1 MNQSILTNQLNPY
14 AIQLCAL
21 GRWIMQRQWFPSGS
35 GLFSVRTS
43 EHSALFTG
51 QDKDKS
57 ELSPADLVP
66 YNWATQN
73 QTDTATAIHQFLY
86 QCNPQH
92 KVVLQTHS
100 LQATVFSRLIKADQH
115 QFVGY
120 ELQHMVAISEA
131 QRSCCPLAI
140 LDAKGTELTLQ
151 ELHHR
156 FERETL
162 PHALLIRGHGL
173 YVWGD
178 SMDSVKR
185 HQEAWHFLIGCEL
198 ERIKLS
204 CHFNE

>member
-1 MNQSILTNQLNPY
+1 MNQAILTNQLNPY
-14 AIQLCAL
+14 AIQLCTL
-21 GRWIMQRQWFPSGS
+21 GRWITQRLWFPSGS
-35 GLFSVRTS
+35 GLFSIRTA

-51 QDKDKS
+51 PDKDKS

-66 YNWATQN
+66 YNWTTQN
-73 QTDTATAIHQFLY
+73 QADTATAIHQFLY
-86 QCNPQH
+86 QRNPQH

-115 QFVGY
+115 LFVGY
-120 ELQHMVAISEA
+120 ELQNLVAISA
-131 QRSCCPLAI
+131 SQRSCCPLAI
-140 LDAKGTELTLQ
+140 MDHQSTELTLQ
-151 ELHHR
+151 ELHQR

-162 PHALLIRGHGL
+162 PHALLVRGHGL

-178 SMDSVKR
+178 SIDSAKR
-185 HQEAWHFLIGCEL
+185 HLEAWHFLISCEL